1 MAPGS
6 SISLVP
12 DAHLGRFATRQ
23 GSDPHER
30 ISATVT
36 ADARKPLPP
45 LRTRLQP
52 FLDDIG
58 SSRSAEHET
67 LANWRPALKAAGPF
81 RDTARWRAAVQVVR
95 SAPGK
100 LPPPDVTEQVGR
112 VLAEREV
119 AKDRVRA
126 IAVKNRAE
134 ACDFIRATRARTG
147 MGPLWRE
154 LAAHFGVTNPVDA
167 RVFIWHLRKIG
178 AVQFTRERGSLD
190 LADPATAAEEAKWR
204 SNKWAQVIREH
215 MAIEPSTDAGLQQEG
230 DSPS

>member
-1 MAPGS
+1 M
-6 SISLVP
+6 
-12 DAHLGRFATRQ
+12 
-23 GSDPHER
+23 
-30 ISATVT
+30 T
-36 ADARKPLPP
+36 ADAKKPLPP

-58 SSRSAEHET
+58 STRSAEHEA
-67 LANWRPALKAAGPF
+67 LSNWRPALKAAGPF
-81 RDTARWRAAVQVVR
+81 RDTVRWRAAVQVVR
-95 SAPGK
+95 LAPGK

-112 VLAEREV
+112 VLAERQI

-134 ACDFIRATRARTG
+134 ACDLIRATRVTTG

-154 LAAHFGVTNPVDA
+154 LAANFGVTSPVDT

-190 LADPATAAEEAKWR
+190 LADPATAAEEANW
-204 SNKWAQVIREH
+204 SSSKWAQVIREH
-215 MAIEPSTDAGLQQEG
+215 MAVEPSTAAGLQQAG
-230 DSPS
+230 GSPS